1 MLQLQSLFGVF
12 ALLAIAWAFGENRR
26 AVSLRQAAI
35 GLFVTL
41 LTAVALIK
49 LPFVAH
55 GFGVINDA
63 VGAISSASRAGTA
76 FVFGYLGGGALPFD
90 LKAPGADFILAFQA
104 LPVVLVM
111 SVLTTLLFYW
121 RVLPPVV
128 RGMAWLLERTLGV
141 GGAVGLSTA
150 ANIFLGMVEA
160 PLFIRP
166 YLAQLT
172 RSELF
177 LVMTGGMAGI
187 AGTVLVLYATL
198 LAPLIPDAAA
208 HFVIA
213 SVLGAPAAILVS
225 LIMVPE
231 TSDIRTGGALEDPDM
246 HASST
251 MDAIVKGTVAGLE
264 LLLNIVAM
272 LIVLV
277 ALVYLANAIL
287 GLLPDFGGARDFAA
301 ANARLRHGA
310 GVLADGPALAAG
322 DHRGQPDGHQ
332 NRAERADRLCRSVQA
347 RRRCARFALTA
358 DHAVCDV
365 RLRQFRQPRHHDRR
379 PRHHGAAA
387 PRRDQFARLEIDRV
401 GHADD
406 LPDGRDRR
414 GADLSRHSEA
424 RTSANPESRHVRVR
438 RSASPR
444 NDGFQPQQRRQ
455 PGNHIHRP
463 LRGEMRVIPRQGNAA
478 VDRERALPHRAD
490 RIDHRDVGKPLMC
503 RQCRVHRQV
512 ERKDI
517 RQHQII

>member
-12 ALLAIAWAFGENRR
+12 ALLALAWVFGENRR
-26 AVSLRQAAI
+26 AVSLRQTAV
-35 GLFVTL
+35 GLLVTI

-49 LPFVAH
+49 LPYVTHA
-55 GFGVINDA
+55 FGAINDT
-63 VGAISSASRAGTA
+63 VGAISSASRAGTS
-76 FVFGYLGGGALPFD
+76 FVFGYLGGGTLPFD

-104 LPVVLVM
+104 LPVVLIM
-111 SVLTTLLFYW
+111 SVLTTLLFHW

-128 RGMAWLLERTLGV
+128 HGMAWLLERTLGI

-231 TSDIRTGGALEDPDM
+231 ISDIRTGGALLADPDM

-287 GLLPDFGGARDFAA
+287 GLLPDVGGARVSLQRMLGYAMAPVCWLMGVPWPQAITAGSLMGVKTILNELIAYVDLSKLGPDALDSRSRLIMLYAMCGFANFGSLGIMIGGLGTMA
-301 ANARLRHGA
+301 PERRDEINSLGLKSIVSGTLTTCLIGA
-310 GVLADGPALAAG
+310 IVGVL
-322 DHRGQPDGHQ
+322 
-332 NRAERADRLCRSVQA
+332 S
-347 RRRCARFALTA
+347 
-358 DHAVCDV
+358 
-365 RLRQFRQPRHHDRR
+365 
-379 PRHHGAAA
+379 
-387 PRRDQFARLEIDRV
+387 
-401 GHADD
+401 
-406 LPDGRDRR
+406 
-414 GADLSRHSEA
+414 
-424 RTSANPESRHVRVR
+424 
-438 RSASPR
+438 
-444 NDGFQPQQRRQ
+444 
-455 PGNHIHRP
+455 
-463 LRGEMRVIPRQGNAA
+463 
-478 VDRERALPHRAD
+478 
-490 RIDHRDVGKPLMC
+490 
-503 RQCRVHRQV
+503 
-512 ERKDI
+512 
-517 RQHQII
+517 

>member
-1 MLQLQSLFGVF
+1 MLQLQSAFGVC
-12 ALLAIAWAFGENRR
+12 ALLVIAWAFGENRR

-35 GLFVTL
+35 GLALTF
-41 LTAVALIK
+41 LTAVVLIK

-55 GFGVINDA
+55 AFGAINEA
-63 VGAISSASRAGTA
+63 VGTISAASRAGTS

-121 RVLPPVV
+121 RILPPVV

-198 LAPLIPDAAA
+198 LAPLIPDSGA

-213 SVLGAPAAILVS
+213 SVLGAPAAILIS

-231 TSDIRTGGALEDPDM
+231 TSGKRTGGALADPGVAGDPGL

-251 MDAIVKGTVAGLE
+251 MDAIVKGTSAGLE

-272 LIVLV
+272 LLVLV

-287 GLLPDFGGARDFAA
+287 GLLPNVGGAAISMQ
-301 ANARLRHGA
+301 RLLGYA
-310 GVLADGPALAAG
+310 MAPVCWLMGLPWP
-322 DHRGQPDGHQ
+322 Q
-332 NRAERADRLCRSVQA
+332 
-347 RRRCARFALTA
+347 ALTA
-358 DHAVCDV
+358 GGLMGIKTVLNELIAYVELSKLGTDALDPRS
-365 RLRQFRQPRHHDRR
+365 RLIMLYAMCGFANF
-379 PRHHGAAA
+379 GSLGIMIGGLGTMA
-387 PRRDQFARLEIDRV
+387 PERRDEINALGLKSIVSGTLSTCLMGAIV
-401 GHADD
+401 GV
-406 LPDGRDRR
+406 
-414 GADLSRHSEA
+414 LS
-424 RTSANPESRHVRVR
+424 
-438 RSASPR
+438 
-444 NDGFQPQQRRQ
+444 
-455 PGNHIHRP
+455 
-463 LRGEMRVIPRQGNAA
+463 
-478 VDRERALPHRAD
+478 
-490 RIDHRDVGKPLMC
+490 
-503 RQCRVHRQV
+503 
-512 ERKDI
+512 
-517 RQHQII
+517 